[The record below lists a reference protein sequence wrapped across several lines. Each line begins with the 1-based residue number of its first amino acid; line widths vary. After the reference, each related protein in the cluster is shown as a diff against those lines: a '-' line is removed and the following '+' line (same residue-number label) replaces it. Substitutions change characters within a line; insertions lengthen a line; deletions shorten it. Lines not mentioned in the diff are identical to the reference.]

1 MKKAA
6 NIDEYISGFPG
17 DVQEKLNTIRQ
28 IIKEEAPGA
37 RESISYGMPAFK
49 LNGNVIYFAG
59 FKSHI
64 GLYPAPSAVV
74 SFRKEL
80 APYQTSTG
88 TIKFPLDKLIPYEL
102 IKKIVKFRM
111 SETFDKSR
119 GSEPG
124 RSTGE
129 LFLGF

>member
-1 MKKAA
+1 MNKAA

-28 IIKEEAPGA
+28 VIKEAAPGA
-37 RESISYGMPAFK
+37 KESISYGIPAFK
-49 LNGNVIYFAG
+49 LNGNVIYFAA
-59 FKSHI
+59 FKNHI
-64 GLYPAPSAVV
+64 GLYPAPSTVAG
-74 SFRKEL
+74 FRKEL

-111 SETFDKSR
+111 SEASGESR
-119 GSEPG
+119 GREPG
-124 RSTGE
+124 RSTRE